1 MPGLLDGIHFCEHA
15 FIFDGTFGVI
25 INLITVCVCMVFW
38 VEVVFN
44 SVVSLVDCWR
54 LRVCA

>member
-25 INLITVCVCMVFW
+25 INLITVRVCMVFW

-44 SVVSLVDCWR
+44 SVVSFVDCWR
-54 LRVCA
+54 L